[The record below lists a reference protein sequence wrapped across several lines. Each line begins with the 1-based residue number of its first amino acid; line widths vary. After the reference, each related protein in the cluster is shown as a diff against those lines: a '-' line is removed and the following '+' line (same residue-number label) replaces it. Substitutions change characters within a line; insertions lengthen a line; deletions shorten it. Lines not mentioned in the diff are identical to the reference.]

1 MFMDNAKLLKHVLSR
16 IMKNEYSFIKDVNVT
31 AERDMHSRFANEEK
45 NVIYNVWFGIEDW
58 EPFDDWKRFEDKVIS
73 IRNGLGLEGKTRFYY
88 TEAGSEDSYYDN

>member
-1 MFMDNAKLLKHVLSR
+1 MKNDVLLKRMISR
-16 IMKNEYSFIKDVNVT
+16 VMKREYPFIKELNVT
-31 AERDMHSRFANEEK
+31 EDIDIDYRFANEEK

-88 TEAGSEDSYYDN
+88 TEAGSEDSYDND